1 MCIRILF
8 LCSIYYIVMSRSHIK
23 PRGQKSTARTN
34 KGKVCNDDLKDFRKT
49 LLKFGEA
56 LKSENTID
64 IQFTKDQQ
72 HAIDQITESISALFN
87 EEKVSFNKGVFK
99 DLVKRVCAGMSQRKS
114 GGMLGRRV
122 GTRSVV
128 ARSQNAVARREVE
141 YDQAVVS
148 SQTQSRRGKG
158 FFGRVMAMWPDLLAI
173 LTFLVSIYL
182 VYLAY
187 CKMDNLVKSVQVG
200 NQVGMAEMSS
210 EMIQE
215 IKRVF
220 SDLKIQE
227 LGFLKFMYTGI
238 TTFSC
243 NIYSNLQSSLNESLI
258 LVLKAS
264 SKDIAEGARTYC
276 IGSDGSWTE
285 WISSISDVGATAQ
298 CIASV
303 SSNEAVGVMQRGLLH
318 LNNLLAKTNMTT
330 SQVRSLLTYGCN
342 GLITSGGYLLARAG
356 YITVVRPGR
365 AVENGPE
372 YMAIGDGQ
380 EEEEQRARSRSSGRS
395 RSARS
400 PGIDGGKRST
410 RKRRM

>member
-1 MCIRILF
+1 M
-8 LCSIYYIVMSRSHIK
+8 
-23 PRGQKSTARTN
+23 PRKHSKKRHGMTK
-34 KGKVCNDDLKDFRKT
+34 KGKVCNNDLGDFRKVIS
-49 LLKFGEA
+49 KFGDA
-56 LKSENTID
+56 LRSESTIEFR
-64 IQFTKDQQ
+64 FTKDQQ
-72 HAIDQITESISALFN
+72 TVINEITDSISALFN
-87 EEKVSFNKGVFK
+87 KEKVSFDKTVFK
-99 DLVKRVCAGMSQRKS
+99 DLVNRVYAGMSHGKS
-114 GGMLGRRV
+114 GGMFRRPV
-122 GTRSVV
+122 GSRSV
-128 ARSQNAVARREVE
+128 RSSQSSYAMARRED
-141 YDQAVVS
+141 DQAVVS
-148 SQTQSRRGKG
+148 RQTQSRRGQG
-158 FFGRVMAMWPDLLAI
+158 FFGRVMAMLPDLLAI
-173 LTFLVSIYL
+173 LYFLVSIYL

-187 CKMDNLVKSVQVG
+187 CKMDNLVKSIQVG

-264 SKDIAEGARTYC
+264 SKDISEGARTYC

-298 CIASV
+298 CIATV
-303 SSNEAVGVMQRGLLH
+303 SSNEAVGIMQNGLRH

-330 SQVRSLLTYGCN
+330 SQVRSLLGYGCN
-342 GLITSGGYLLARAG
+342 GLIASGGYFLARVG

-365 AVENGPE
+365 ALENGSE
-372 YMAIGDGQ
+372 YMEIGNG
-380 EEEEQRARSRSSGRS
+380 EEAEEVPR
-395 RSARS
+395 
-400 PGIDGGKRST
+400 RST
-410 RKRRM
+410 RSSSLLRIGNGDESPRRRGRSTAGFDGGERFSMRSTQKRRM

>member
-1 MCIRILF
+1 M
-8 LCSIYYIVMSRSHIK
+8 YYIVLYIM
-23 PRGQKSTARTN
+23 PRKYPKKRHDITK
-34 KGKVCNDDLKDFRKT
+34 KGKGCNNGLGDFTKVIS
-49 LLKFGEA
+49 KFGDA
-56 LKSENTID
+56 LRSESTIEFS
-64 IQFTKDQQ
+64 FTEYQQ
-72 HAIDQITESISALFN
+72 HAIDKATNIISTLFHK
-87 EEKVSFNKGVFK
+87 EKVSFDKDVFK
-99 DLVKRVCAGMSQRKS
+99 ALVKKVYAGMDHRKS
-114 GGMLGRRV
+114 GGILTRGRRFV
-122 GTRSVV
+122 EPIL
-128 ARSQNAVARREVE
+128 SQSKLARREGE
-141 YDQAVVS
+141 NGQAVVPR
-148 SQTQSRRGKG
+148 QTQSRREQG
-158 FFGRVMAMWPDLLAI
+158 FFGRVMAVWPDLLAI

-187 CKMDNLVKSVQVG
+187 CKMDNLVKSIQVG
-200 NQVGMAEMSS
+200 NQVGMADMSS

-220 SDLKIQE
+220 ADLKVQE

-285 WISSISDVGATAQ
+285 WFSSLSDVGATAQ

-318 LNNLLAKTNMTT
+318 LNNILAKTNMTT

-342 GLITSGGYLLARAG
+342 GLITSVGYTLARAG

-365 AVENGPE
+365 DVENGSQ
-372 YMAIGDGQ
+372 YMEIGNG
-380 EEEEQRARSRSSGRS
+380 EEEGEEDTVRSRSSRDS
-395 RSARS
+395 RSS
-400 PGIDGGKRST
+400 PGSRGGKRST

>member
-1 MCIRILF
+1 MPLKHSKKKR
-8 LCSIYYIVMSRSHIK
+8 YDMTK
-23 PRGQKSTARTN
+23 

-49 LLKFGEA
+49 LLQFGEA
-56 LKSENTID
+56 LKRESTID
-64 IQFTKDQQ
+64 VIFTKEQQ
-72 HAIDQITESISALFN
+72 DAINEATNVISTLFHK
-87 EEKVSFNKGVFK
+87 EKVSFDKDVFK
-99 DLVKRVCAGMSQRKS
+99 ALVKKVYAGMAHRKS
-114 GGMLGRRV
+114 GGMLTRRGRLVEPRP
-122 GTRSVV
+122 SSY
-128 ARSQNAVARREVE
+128 ALARRAVNN
-141 YDQAVVS
+141 DQAVVPR
-148 SQTQSRRGKG
+148 QTQSRRGQG

-243 NIYSNLQSSLNESLI
+243 NIYSNLQSSLNESLM

-264 SKDIAEGARTYC
+264 SKDIAEGARRYC

-285 WISSISDVGATAQ
+285 WISSVSDVGATAQ

-303 SSNEAVGVMQRGLLH
+303 SGNEAVGVMQDGLRH

-342 GLITSGGYLLARAG
+342 GLITSGGYILARAG
-356 YITVVRPGR
+356 YITVVRPGQ
-365 AVENGPE
+365 AVENVPE
-372 YMAIGDGQ
+372 YMAIGDG
-380 EEEEQRARSRSSGRS
+380 EDEDRSSVRSRSSRSS
-395 RSARS
+395 RSS
-400 PGIDGGKRST
+400 PPGIDGGKRST